1 RTPAADQISVKKVLD
16 TERMFCYT
24 HVSPI
29 NRTYVSYRSFTMI
42 AGRAETRLPMH
53 VGVPKA
59 PRLEKEEP
67 AMAVRS
73 QEMHTTVRAGSPSSR
88 TRIMFPAI
96 SLHSVAYI
104 VTALL
109 ALLAI
114 YAIMGNVMGWGR
126 ARYDDL
132 RYGTTRTFQ
141 ADEVVGHD
149 DGAGT

>member
-1 RTPAADQISVKKVLD
+1 MWAS
-16 TERMFCYT
+16 
-24 HVSPI
+24 
-29 NRTYVSYRSFTMI
+29 
-42 AGRAETRLPMH
+42 
-53 VGVPKA
+53 PKA

-73 QEMHTTVRAGSPSSR
+73 QEMHTTARAGSPPSR

-141 ADEVVGHD
+141 ADEVLGYD
-149 DGAGT
+149 DINRDGSKDLIVNVKNEEIVYLNKDAQFQPITAEERVKLTQSH